1 MEMALEISKP
11 KNRITKEAKIGF
23 FLALI
28 PVLGFFLFGFVPI
41 VLAIVMSFMK
51 IKGFNFNGATVV
63 GFDNFAFLLKDVKF
77 YKSIKNTF
85 VYSLTLPISMVFALI
100 IAVLL
105 NRNVKGTKVFRT
117 ILFIPYVCSVVALM
131 TMWKWLFEEEFGILN
146 QILIFFNQEP
156 IGWISD
162 SRYVMLSM
170 IITGVWSGMGLGII
184 LYSAALSQIPK
195 SYYEAAKIDGAG
207 KIRQFFDITLHAIS
221 PTTFYLLVTGM
232 IGYLQE
238 FVRFQTM
245 LGNAGGPSDS
255 GLTMVFYLWQ
265 MSFRYGKTMGM
276 GMSCAMAILIA
287 GIIGSITFILFKTSK
302 WWVSYDY

>member
-1 MEMALEISKP
+1 MEAALQINKSK
-11 KNRITKEAKIGF
+11 KGITKEARIGF
-23 FLALI
+23 VLALV
-28 PVLGFFLFGFVPI
+28 PVLGFFIFSFIPI

-51 IKGFNFNGATVV
+51 IKGFNFNGAELV
-63 GFDNFAFLLKDVKF
+63 GIQNFQFLLQDAKF

-85 VYSLTLPISMVFALI
+85 VYSLTLPISMAFALI

-105 NRNVKGTKVFRT
+105 NRNVKGTKAFRT

-146 QILIFFNQEP
+146 QILEFFGQEP

-162 SRYVMLSM
+162 SKYVMLSM
-170 IITGVWSGMGLGII
+170 IITGIWSGMGLGII
-184 LYSAALSQIPK
+184 LYSAALAQIPK

-207 KIRQFFDITLHAIS
+207 KVRQFFDITLHAIS
-221 PTTFYLLVTGM
+221 PTTFYLLVTGL

-276 GMSCAMAILIA
+276 GMSCAMAILVA
-287 GIIGSITFILFKTSK
+287 LIIGTVTFALFKTSK

>member
-1 MEMALEISKP
+1 MESSLQISKP
-11 KNRITKEAKIGF
+11 RNRITKEAKIGF
-23 FLALI
+23 VLALI
-28 PVLGFFLFGFVPI
+28 PVIGFLLFALIPI
-41 VLAIVMSFMK
+41 ILAIIMSFMK
-51 IKGFNFNGATVV
+51 IKGFNFNGATFV
-63 GFDNFAFLLKDVKF
+63 GFENFAFLLKDAKF
-77 YKSIKNTF
+77 YTSIKNTF
-85 VYSLTLPISMVFALI
+85 VYALTLPISMVFALI

-146 QILIFFNQEP
+146 QILEMFGQEP

-162 SRYVMLSM
+162 SRYVMMSM

-207 KIRQFFDITLHAIS
+207 KLRQFFDITIPAIS
-221 PTTFYLLVTGM
+221 PTTFYLLVTGL

-245 LGNAGGPSDS
+245 LGNAAGPSDS

-265 MSFRYGKTMGM
+265 MSFRYGNAMGM
-276 GMSCAMAILIA
+276 GMSCAMAILTA
-287 GIIGSITFILFKTSK
+287 GIIGTVTFVLFKTSK

>member
-1 MEMALEISKP
+1 MEVSLQMKKP

-23 FLALI
+23 ILALI
-28 PVLGFFLFGFVPI
+28 PVIGFFLFAFIPI

-51 IKGFNFNGATVV
+51 IKGFNFNGASFV
-63 GFDNFAFLLKDVKF
+63 GFSNFSFLLQDEKF
-77 YKSIKNTF
+77 YTSIENTF
-85 VYSLTLPISMVFALI
+85 IYSLTLPISMVFALI

-105 NRNVKGTKVFRT
+105 NRNVKGTKIFRT

-146 QILIFFNQEP
+146 QILAFFGQEP

-207 KIRQFFDITLHAIS
+207 KLRQFFDITLPAIS
-221 PTTFYLLVTGM
+221 PTTFYLLVTGI

-276 GMSCAMAILIA
+276 GMSCAMAILTA
-287 GIIGSITFILFKTSK
+287 GIIGTVTFVLFKTSK